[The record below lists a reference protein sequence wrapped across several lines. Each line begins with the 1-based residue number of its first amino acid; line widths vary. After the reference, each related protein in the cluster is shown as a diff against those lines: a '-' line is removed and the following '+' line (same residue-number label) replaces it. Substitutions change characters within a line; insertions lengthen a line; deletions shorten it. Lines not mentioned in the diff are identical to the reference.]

1 MGNTNAELADELEL
15 VALVGAVPVAFA
27 PSSTAAQLAEL
38 NVEARRIYGEY
49 REAAA
54 HIKTDL
60 GGHESFVASFAAA
73 ATGQFGSGWAWLVLK
88 DGKLAITTTGNA
100 DTPIAHG
107 QVALLTIDVWE
118 HAYYLD
124 YQNRRADYAEAVIK
138 HLLNWDFANANLQ
151 HARAGATPQ
160 RRAVGL

>member
-54 HIKTDL
+54 HIKTDQRL
-60 GGHESFVASFAAA
+60 SDGGKRAAEV
-73 ATGQFGSGWAWLVLK
+73 G
-88 DGKLAITTTGNA
+88 
-100 DTPIAHG
+100 
-107 QVALLTIDVWE
+107 
-118 HAYYLD
+118 
-124 YQNRRADYAEAVIK
+124 RARG
-138 HLLNWDFANANLQ
+138 
-151 HARAGATPQ
+151 HARRVSCLAAMS
-160 RRAVGL
+160 RR